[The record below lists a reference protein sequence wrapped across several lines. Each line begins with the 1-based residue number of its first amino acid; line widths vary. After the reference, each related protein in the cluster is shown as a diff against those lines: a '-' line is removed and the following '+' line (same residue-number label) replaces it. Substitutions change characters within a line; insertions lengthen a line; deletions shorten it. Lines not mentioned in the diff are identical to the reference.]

1 MIDILEKN
9 KFLNALGL
17 AYRARKISIGI
28 DVICN
33 NIKNGKTKLVI
44 ISNEASNNTKKKIN
58 NCVSYYNIPI
68 DELNISMKELG
79 SCIGKSDIACIAILD
94 ESFVKLIK
102 KYIM

>member
-44 ISNEASNNTKKKIN
+44 ISNEASNNTKKK
-58 NCVSYYNIPI
+58 
-68 DELNISMKELG
+68 
-79 SCIGKSDIACIAILD
+79 
-94 ESFVKLIK
+94 
-102 KYIM
+102 